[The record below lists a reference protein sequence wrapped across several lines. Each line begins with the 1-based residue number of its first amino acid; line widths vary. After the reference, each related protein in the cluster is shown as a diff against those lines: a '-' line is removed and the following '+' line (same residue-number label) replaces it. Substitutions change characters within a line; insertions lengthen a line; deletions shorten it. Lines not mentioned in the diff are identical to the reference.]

1 MERGVVSLLRKIQLT
16 YYQQSKKK
24 SWEKTM
30 CLMTIIAS
38 EGDFSR
44 VGQLV
49 VPGNCWNGAAYGLQ
63 HGEIAERA
71 DVRLDCS
78 GQEDSSA

>member
-1 MERGVVSLLRKIQLT
+1 
-16 YYQQSKKK
+16 
-24 SWEKTM
+24 
-30 CLMTIIAS
+30 MTIIAS
-38 EGDFSR
+38 EGEFSR